1 MVFIGVL
8 NEHSVEQPFS
18 LQETITVQGNKSLK
32 FGSVERKLTLNKAS
46 LLTSLAVAVLT
57 WAATDLIPQ
66 LSDESGWIGA
76 VAGIASSAIPIL
88 IMYLRNNK
96 DVIVDE
102 TPK

>member
-1 MVFIGVL
+1 
-8 NEHSVEQPFS
+8 VEQPLFP
-18 LQETITVQGNKSLK
+18 QETITVQGNKSLK

-57 WAATDLIPQ
+57 WAGVELIPQ
-66 LSDESGWIGA
+66 LSDESGWVGA

-96 DVIVDE
+96 DVTVDE